1 MAICKD
7 ISTVNL
13 HSRFAYLCWVNN
25 TDFRICFQ
33 VSDVLKLSE
42 QQQRRRAN
50 ATLRNGNALV
60 SSEQQ
65 QQQRLQL
72 PNLCNLRLLHKF
84 FAVVSQQQ
92 QQQQQHTD
100 C

>member
-1 MAICKD
+1 MAICKV

-25 TDFRICFQ
+25 ADFRICFQ

-42 QQQRRRAN
+42 QQQQQQRQRPN

-60 SSEQQ
+60 SSQQ
-65 QQQRLQL
+65 QQQLLQL

-92 QQQQQHTD
+92 QQQHAD

>member
-1 MAICKD
+1 MAICKV

-42 QQQRRRAN
+42 QQQQRRRPN
-50 ATLRNGNALV
+50 ATLRNDNALV
-60 SSEQQ
+60 SSQQ
-65 QQQRLQL
+65 QQQQLLQL

-92 QQQQQHTD
+92 QQQQYAD